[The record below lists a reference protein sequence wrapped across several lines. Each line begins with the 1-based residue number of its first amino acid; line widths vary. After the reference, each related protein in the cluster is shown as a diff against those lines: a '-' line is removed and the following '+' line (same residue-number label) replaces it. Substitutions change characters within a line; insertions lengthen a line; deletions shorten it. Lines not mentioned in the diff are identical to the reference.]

1 MYSFTTF
8 LQGPDLEYF
17 KMHALNY
24 TADLVA
30 NGFEQAEFRSHADW
44 LTREPAPF
52 AEVDHENPNKK
63 TRSTLSAD
71 SPPNCSTVPAAV
83 VALYRVQ

>member
-30 NGFEQAEFRSHADW
+30 NGFEQAEFRDRAGCSSMRM
-44 LTREPAPF
+44 T
-52 AEVDHENPNKK
+52 
-63 TRSTLSAD
+63 D
-71 SPPNCSTVPAAV
+71 SYET
-83 VALYRVQ
+83 